1 MNPLALL
8 LLPALVST
16 PPSPAPPAAP
26 APKND
31 GEMEA
36 LARAA
41 LASQDPLQQKA
52 ALKQLRGYTFK
63 KNRVPE
69 REFCLYAQGM
79 LEERL
84 GEPAKAAETLRKLER
99 SWPSSPYLPEAQI
112 VMAQEAI
119 EKKRVKEAEGRL
131 KKALDS
137 DELPVENR
145 RRAQEMMLWAL
156 VEQGHAEEAIPLSQG
171 LQPQGSGKPTE
182 RGLVAM
188 VEVFAAAK
196 DKGSAASAR
205 REFHNAYPKSPLRP
219 RLELAWARFL
229 GTEGDQAPS
238 AEAFRKLLEDFPKSP
253 EADEARLA
261 LATLLTEGR
270 LSPKKAKEM
279 PNPEDL
285 IKQLGQAGPTTQTAR
300 RALLVQTR
308 MHLGAGRWKEALDS
322 TIKLKAS
329 RPTAAEIETG
339 DRLASDALKGWV
351 QACLAHGQA
360 TPLLPYL
367 DPDTILALS
376 PEQRRGLVGLYAQQG
391 LPEASRGLIA
401 AAPDKEREG
410 LRRAAFETSHP
421 DLHPEAALALAGKA
435 PGNPLERL
443 RRAQALIALGK
454 WTEGAA
460 ALEGAKPGPER
471 IAALV
476 AFLRRPQGPKDSPR
490 ARLGEAESRL
500 ARAPEKGA
508 AREPL
513 VLLVA
518 DLRAGLGDWRG
529 ALALYPE
536 EASPEQRGWVALMR
550 ATCQARLGQR
560 DAARGTL
567 KKADAE
573 QAFKSERQRLQNQL
587 GS

>member
-8 LLPALVST
+8 LLPALIST
-16 PPSPAPPAAP
+16 PPSAPTP

-31 GEMEA
+31 SEMEA
-36 LARAA
+36 LTRAA
-41 LASQDPLQQKA
+41 LASPDPAQQKA

-84 GEPAKAAETLRKLER
+84 GEPSKAAETLRKLER
-99 SWPSSPYLPEAQI
+99 AWPSSPYLPEAQI

-131 KKALDS
+131 KKVLDS

-145 RRAQEMMLWAL
+145 RRAQELMLWAL
-156 VEQGHAEEAIPLSQG
+156 VEQGHAEEAIPISQG
-171 LQPQGSGKPTE
+171 LQPRGSGKPSE

-205 REFHNAYPKSPLRP
+205 REFHNTYPQSPLRP

-229 GTEGDQAPS
+229 GTEGDQGPS

-329 RPTAAEIETG
+329 RPTAAETETG
-339 DRLASDALKGWV
+339 ERLAADALKGWV
-351 QACLAHGQA
+351 QACLSQGQA

-367 DPDTILALS
+367 GPATILALS
-376 PEQRRGLVGLYAQQG
+376 PEQRRGLAGLFAQQG
-391 LPEASRGLIA
+391 LPEASRSLIG
-401 AAPDKEREG
+401 AAPDKEREA
-410 LRRAAFETSHP
+410 LRRVAFETSRA
-421 DLHPEAALALAGKA
+421 DLHPEAALALAGKP

-443 RRAQALIALGK
+443 RRGQALVALGK
-454 WTEGAA
+454 WNEGAA

-471 IAALV
+471 ISALL
-476 AFLRRPQGPKDSPR
+476 AFLRRPLGPKETPR
-490 ARLGEAESRL
+490 TRLGEAEARL
-500 ARAPEKGA
+500 GRAPEKGA
-508 AREPL
+508 TREPL
-513 VLLVA
+513 VILVA
-518 DLRAGLGDWRG
+518 DLRAQQGDWRG

-536 EASPEQRGWVALMR
+536 EVSPEQRGWVALMR
-550 ATCQARLGQR
+550 ATCQARLGQWE
-560 DAARGTL
+560 AARSTL

-573 QAFKSERQRLQNQL
+573 NAFKSERQRLQNQL